1 MIDKIDD
8 DNYIKK
14 EDKEV
19 YKKEVVKKDNSS
31 KQNAKEKAKIEKLVE
46 NKMLELEE
54 LNLLINDETKEYNWV
69 EYKELA
75 DKIKVLEEEIEELML
90 KLETFN

>member
-1 MIDKIDD
+1 M
-8 DNYIKK
+8 
-14 EDKEV
+14 

-75 DKIKVLEEEIEELML
+75 DKIKVLEEEIEELMI